1 MDRWDKSQRDHRH
14 QGNYRE
20 NPSFSSTLL
29 DAIYRSIDEGETEE
43 RENQLVLY
51 REAMK
56 KQKQSNFFDN
66 YHDDEAKATSFRRP
80 RKFENWMDSRVCEKV
95 DVRRN
100 SIHSSSSSTDSSSNG
115 GFSSSESSS
124 EFFNGVQKLK
134 PIRTSVAPPQKPNFD
149 SLNAQRNYSSHTQ
162 KPKQENGFEK
172 KTKSKALRR
181 ILYGDL
187 KKSKQPISPGA
198 RLSSFLNSLFN
209 SGGGNNNNAKKK
221 PKVVSSNT
229 VTQPSTCSSASSFS
243 RSCLSKTP
251 SSSRS
256 AAKANRSVR
265 FCPVSVIVDEDCR
278 PCGHKNLYE
287 GEKGFEKFSY
297 ISKNSNNNEELRFH
311 VMQES
316 RRVEKYARDLL
327 RNYQKK
333 KKEDINKFGEMM
345 HYEEEDVVDDDAASC
360 SSSDLFEL
368 ENLSGIGNI
377 ERYREELPVYE
388 TTHFNTNRAIAN
400 NGFML

>member
-66 YHDDEAKATSFRRP
+66 YHDDEAKAPSFRRP

-149 SLNAQRNYSSHTQ
+149 SLNAQRNYSAHTQ

-187 KKSKQPISPGA
+187 KKSKQPISP
-198 RLSSFLNSLFN
+198 
-209 SGGGNNNNAKKK
+209 
-221 PKVVSSNT
+221 
-229 VTQPSTCSSASSFS
+229 ASSFS

-287 GEKGFEKFSY
+287 GEKGFEKFSN

-333 KKEDINKFGEMM
+333 KKEDINRFGEMM
-345 HYEEEDVVDDDAASC
+345 HYEEDVVDDDAASC